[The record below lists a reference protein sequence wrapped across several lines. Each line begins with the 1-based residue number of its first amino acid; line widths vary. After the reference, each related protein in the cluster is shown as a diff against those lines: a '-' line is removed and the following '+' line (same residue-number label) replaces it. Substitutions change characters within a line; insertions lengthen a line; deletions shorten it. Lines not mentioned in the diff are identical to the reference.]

1 MFLRSQ
7 FYGRGRA
14 LSVLWIRI
22 LPNIPAAH
30 GPVCIPILSCNG
42 VSGRC
47 LIWKL
52 EADFSRSMD
61 ILAISIQCRLPFRT
75 GNPLTTM

>member
-1 MFLRSQ
+1 MFWGFKFCPKL
-7 FYGRGRA
+7 
-14 LSVLWIRI
+14 
-22 LPNIPAAH
+22 PAAQ

-75 GNPLTTM
+75 GNPLTTI